1 MGRPLLRGRIC
12 FILAASGVQ
21 TASHNQR
28 VLNNEITARHRQR
41 SAHRDARTV
50 HGPLASGRTTGML
63 ALSAATSVAAA
74 EDDDDAE
81 ELYNPDPWEPVN
93 RAVSR
98 FNDTLDTYA
107 LRPVARGYDKV
118 MPQFLNDGVTN
129 VFNNLGEP

>member
-41 SAHRDARTV
+41 SADR
-50 HGPLASGRTTGML
+50 ML
-63 ALSAATSVAAA
+63 ALSMATSVAAV
-74 EDDDDAE
+74 EDDYDAE
-81 ELYNPDPWEPVN
+81 ELYNPDPREPVN
-93 RAVSR
+93 RAVFR

-107 LRPVARGYDKV
+107 LRPVARRYDQV
-118 MPQFLNDGVTN
+118 MPQFLSDGVTN
-129 VFNNLGEP
+129 VFDDLGEPKNLVNNLLRGKMRDA